1 MFCFFLMV
9 FFKFFKSVFLF
20 FVEGS
25 YNGWVEDYKILGLFF
40 VCNVLFIEIVCYLC
54 GDVKV
59 VGGIYSE
66 NEDSFYVIVYLEIL
80 DKRCELF
87 YK

>member
-1 MFCFFLMV
+1 M
-9 FFKFFKSVFLF
+9 
-20 FVEGS
+20 
-25 YNGWVEDYKILGLFF
+25 
-40 VCNVLFIEIVCYLC
+40 CNVLFIEIVCYLC